1 MLLSSVTA
9 RRATADRVRA
19 NASVCVIFGCLLLV
33 NPALAQ
39 IPDTLPPPGA
49 LKRLSLEQLMDVEV
63 TSVSRRPEKL
73 STTASA
79 IQIITGDDIRR
90 SGASSI
96 PEALRLA
103 PNLQV
108 AQVSSSEWAVSARGF
123 NNTLANKLLVLVDG
137 RTIYTPL
144 YAGVF
149 WDVQNLPLDAVDR
162 IEVVSGPGGTL
173 WGANAVNGVINIIT
187 KPAEDTQGLLVEGGA
202 GSELHGFG
210 AVRYGR
216 RSASGFAY
224 RLYGHGFGRGS
235 TVRADGIDPRDSWG
249 MGQGG
254 VRLDWNGGKADA
266 FSVQSDYYDGRPDAD
281 GRGRTVARG
290 GNALGRWTRT
300 LSDESDLQLQVYY
313 DRSWRDFGI
322 GLTEDL
328 TSYDLD
334 GQHRFQLG
342 RRQEVIWGLAA
353 RLMVDDTESD
363 TSLAFLPANKTLQ
376 LYGGFVQD
384 EIALSGDRLRLSLG
398 SKFEHNSYTGFEVQP
413 SVRLAWTPGS
423 RHTVWGAV
431 SRAVRTPS
439 RIDRDFFL
447 FAAPSVPILAGGDIQ
462 SEKLIA
468 YELGWRAQARPRLS
482 LSVST
487 FYNDYDDLRTVEPGP
502 PPAGIP
508 FTLGNGLRGHAYGAE
523 LATVY
528 QVSDRLRLRGGYT
541 FLKKKLSLKPG
552 SADPNGGRGE
562 GNDPEHQFLIQS
574 VADLPGRL
582 ELDAVFRFVD
592 ALPDPRV
599 PSYAE
604 LDLRLGW
611 MATGHLELAVI
622 GQNLL
627 HEKHI
632 EFNSS
637 PSAREVQRGA
647 YGRITWR

>member
-19 NASVCVIFGCLLLV
+19 SASACVIFGFFLLV
-33 NPALAQ
+33 HPALAQ

-49 LKRLSLEQLMDVEV
+49 LKRLTLEQLMDVEV

-108 AQVSSSEWAVSARGF
+108 AQVSSSQWAVSARGF
-123 NNTLANKLLVLVDG
+123 NNTLANKLLVLIDG

-187 KPAEDTQGLLVEGGA
+187 KPAKDTQGLLVEGGA
-202 GSELHGFG
+202 GTELHGFG
-210 AVRYGR
+210 AVRYGG
-216 RSASGFAY
+216 RSASGLAY

-235 TVRADGIDPRDSWG
+235 TVRADGTDPRDSWG

-266 FSVQSDYYDGRPDAD
+266 FSVQSDYYDGRPDTD

-300 LSDESDLQLQVYY
+300 LSEESDLQLQVYY

-328 TSYDLD
+328 TTYDLD

-342 RRQEVIWGLAA
+342 RRQEVVWGLTA

-363 TSLAFLPANKTLQ
+363 TSLAFLPANRTLQ

-398 SKFEHNSYTGFEVQP
+398 SKFEHNSSTGFEVQP
-413 SVRLAWTPGS
+413 SVRLAWTPAS

-447 FAAPSVPILAGGDIQ
+447 FVAPSVPILAGSDIQ

-508 FTLGNGLRGHAYGAE
+508 FTLGNGLRGHAYGVE

-528 QVSDRLRLRGGYT
+528 QVSDRVRLRGGYT

-574 VADLPGRL
+574 SADLPGQL

-599 PSYAE
+599 PSYAD

-611 MATGHLELAVI
+611 KAAEHLELAVV

-627 HEKHI
+627 HGKHI

-637 PSAREVQRGA
+637 PSAREVQRGV

>member
-622 GQNLL
+622 GQSLL

-637 PSAREVQRGA
+637 PSAREAQRGA

>member
-1 MLLSSVTA
+1 LS
-9 RRATADRVRA
+9 RATARGPTADRAARPL
-19 NASVCVIFGCLLLV
+19 ASACVAFGILLLV

-39 IPDTLPPPGA
+39 TPDTLPPPGV

-73 STTASA
+73 SATASA

-96 PEALRLA
+96 SEALRLA

-108 AQVSSSEWAVSARGF
+108 AQVSSSQWAVSARGF
-123 NNTLANKLLVLVDG
+123 NNTLANKLLVLIDG

-149 WDVQNLPLDAVDR
+149 WDVQNLPLDAVDQ

-173 WGANAVNGVINIIT
+173 WGSNAVNGVINIIT
-187 KPAEDTQGLLVEGGA
+187 RNAKDPQGLLVEGGA

-210 AVRYGR
+210 AVRYGGQ
-216 RSASGFAY
+216 SSSGLAY

-235 TVRADGIDPRDSWG
+235 TVRADGTDPRDSWG

-300 LSDESDLQLQVYY
+300 LSEESDLQLQVYY

-328 TSYDLD
+328 TTYDLD

-363 TSLAFLPANKTLQ
+363 TSLAFLPANRTLQ
-376 LYGGFVQD
+376 LYSGFVQD

-398 SKFEHNSYTGFEVQP
+398 SKFEHNSYTGFEIQP
-413 SVRLAWTPGS
+413 SVRVAWTPAS

-447 FAAPSVPILAGGDIQ
+447 FVAPSVPILAGGDIQ
-462 SEKLIA
+462 SEKVIA
-468 YELGWRAQARPRLS
+468 YELGWRAQARPGLS

-508 FTLGNGLRGHAYGAE
+508 FSLGNGLRGHAYGAE

-528 QVSDRLRLRGGYT
+528 QVSDRMRLRGGYT
-541 FLKKKLSLKPG
+541 FLKKELSLKPG

-562 GNDPEHQFLIQS
+562 GNDPEHQFLVQS
-574 VADLPGRL
+574 SADLPGRL

-611 MATGHLELAVI
+611 TATVHLELAVV

-627 HEKHI
+627 HAEHI
-632 EFNSS
+632 EFNAS
-637 PSAREVQRGA
+637 PSAREVQRGVYA
-647 YGRITWR
+647 RITWH